1 MKKIIRVIPLMA
13 VLILGGCFSLPK
25 GGFSVS
31 ELAGDKISSAMGL
44 DDIALEMQALEFFAL
59 YAAYGF
65 YGGYGY
71 ETGFAEGQ
79 GTRWHTSATDKDG
92 GESSSDYERI
102 FLKDMGDGSGWW
114 RLAVENDQD
123 SAEYEYLLGP
133 ESEFLAVRFRDPENG
148 EIVEYIPE
156 QTEEPES
163 DEVAAA
169 ELEDESDE
177 DMTSEEDMEEYENLE
192 YSQYSLGSEKI
203 TVGAGTFTAEHMVSE
218 YKDDSSTED
227 PVDIRSDWW
236 IVESVP
242 GGTVK
247 YKWVNNAEGGTMDS
261 ELTELLNGQTTI
273 FESY

>member
-1 MKKIIRVIPLMA
+1 MKKIIRVIPLII
-13 VLILGGCFSLPK
+13 ILFLAGCFSLPE

-31 ELAGDKISSAMGL
+31 ELAGNKISSAMGL
-44 DDIALEMQALEFFAL
+44 DDMALEMQALEFFAL

-71 ETGFAEGQ
+71 ETGFYEGQ
-79 GTRWHTSATDKDG
+79 GTRWHTNSADKDG
-92 GESSSDYERI
+92 GQSSSDYERI

-114 RLAVENDQD
+114 RLAVENEQER
-123 SAEYEYLLGP
+123 AEYEYLLGP
-133 ESEFLAVRFRDPENG
+133 ESEFLAVRFRDPETG

-163 DEVAAA
+163 DEAAA
-169 ELEDESDE
+169 AGLEDGSDE
-177 DMTSEEDMEEYENLE
+177 DMTYDDDMEEYENLE
-192 YSQYSLGSEKI
+192 YSQYSMGSEKI

-218 YKDDSSTED
+218 YKDDSSAED

-236 IVESVP
+236 IVETVP

-261 ELTELLNGQTTI
+261 ELTKLLTGQTTI